1 MQDIKNDAQLIY
13 NLFDA
18 QPQPVFW
25 LRPVWEGRQLV
36 DFEYGYCNEEMYRFA
51 GVPKEKILGV
61 RISDS
66 VLLNAATRKR
76 VLEQVREV
84 YRSGQKVHESFYNPV
99 LKKYYTYYRS
109 KVEDGV
115 LTVII
120 DQTETYHMVRE
131 VENQKNLL
139 SNILKHSSSGISV
152 TEVIR
157 DAAGNVI
164 NGRTILANDAAVR
177 FIGLPREIYLNKTV
191 LEIDPN
197 IWESP
202 LWNAALR
209 TLETGE
215 NFIAQYYFAP
225 AEKWLELSVSRMDSE
240 HLINI
245 FTDITDTKVAQ
256 LELQAAAERLA
267 AVFNAA
273 QSGMFTFAPVYDNQG
288 ELIDFRFVIT
298 NPQFAAYVQQT
309 PEVLNGALGSTWFPG
324 YLTNGVFDMYKR
336 TFLTGQTERQEVHY
350 NVDGHDLYLD
360 LMSTKVGNEVL
371 VTFTDFTQ
379 LKKAQLQLET
389 LVEELKRSNANL
401 EDFAYA
407 ASHDLKEPI
416 RKIHFFADRI
426 KDQFGDQLGEAG
438 IRQFDRLQ
446 LATERMR
453 LLVDDLLAYSH
464 ASMQPKEF
472 ESIDLNQKVKL
483 VLGDIELL
491 VEEKNG
497 KIEIRPLPVVR
508 GHRRQLQ
515 QLFHNL
521 ITNALKYHKPGIA
534 PEVRISSKTIKGSEA
549 GIPVAE
555 DHRNR
560 EFYLIQ
566 VQDNGIGFEQ
576 KDEERI
582 FQVFQRLHGN
592 AEYKGTGVGLS
603 IARKVVENHDG
614 YIYARSEPDKG
625 ATFNVLLPV
634 K

>member
-1 MQDIKNDAQLIY
+1 MQAIKNDEQLIHD
-13 NLFDA
+13 LFDA

-25 LRPVWEGRQLV
+25 MRPVWDGKEVV
-36 DFEYGYCNEEMYRFA
+36 DFEYSYCNEEMFRFT
-51 GVPKEKILGV
+51 GVPKE
-61 RISDS
+61 RIIG
-66 VLLNAATRKR
+66 VLLSKTA
-76 VLEQVREV
+76 LVRESERRKFFLQIREV
-84 YRSGQKVHESFYNPV
+84 FHTGEKMHETIFNPV
-99 LKKYYTYYRS
+99 LDKYYTFYRS
-109 KVEDGV
+109 KVQDGV

-120 DQTETYHMVRE
+120 DQTHAYRMVQE
-131 VENQKNLL
+131 VETQKNLL
-139 SNILKHSSSGISV
+139 SNVLKYSSSGISV

-157 DAAGNVI
+157 DHKGTVI
-164 NGRTILANDAAVR
+164 DGKTIIANDAAVR
-177 FIGLPREIYLNKTV
+177 FIGLPKDEYLSKTV
-191 LEIDPN
+191 LQIDPA
-197 IWESP
+197 IFQSP
-202 LWNAALR
+202 LWIAAME
-209 TLETGE
+209 TLATGE
-215 NFIAQYYFAP
+215 NFTTQYYFAP
-225 AEKWLELSVSRMDSE
+225 GDKWLELSVSRMDAD

-245 FTDITDTKVAQ
+245 FTDITQTKVAQ
-256 LELQAAAERLA
+256 LQLQAAAERLA

-273 QSGMFTFAPVYDNQG
+273 QSGMFTFAPEFNESG
-288 ELIDFRFVIT
+288 EVVDFRFVIT
-298 NPQFAAYVQQT
+298 NRQFAAYVDQT

-336 TFLTGQTERQEVHY
+336 TYLTGQTQRQEVHY

-360 LMSTKVGNEVL
+360 LMSTKVGDEVL
-371 VTFTDFTQ
+371 ITFTDFTE

-426 KDQFGDQLGEAG
+426 KEQLGDKLGEPG
-438 IRQFDRLQ
+438 IGQFDRLQ

-464 ASMQPKEF
+464 ASMRPREF
-472 ESIDLNQKVKL
+472 EAVDLNQKIKL
-483 VLGDIELL
+483 VLEDIELL

-497 KIEIRPLPVVR
+497 DIQVDPLPVVR

-521 ITNALKYHKPGIA
+521 IINALKYSKPDRT
-534 PEVRISSKTIKGSEA
+534 PEIRISSSTIKGSEA
-549 GIPVAE
+549 ELPVAE
-555 DHRNR
+555 KDRNL
-560 EFYLIQ
+560 EFHLIR
-566 VQDNGIGFEQ
+566 VTDNGIGFEQ

-603 IARKVVENHDG
+603 IARKVVENHEG
-614 YIYARSEPDKG
+614 YIYARSEPGAG
-625 ATFNVLLPV
+625 ATFSVLLPV

>member
-1 MQDIKNDAQLIY
+1 MQAIRNEEQLI
-13 NLFDA
+13 NDLFDA

-25 LRPVWEGRQLV
+25 MRPVFQGNQVV
-36 DFEYGYCNEEMYRFA
+36 DFEYAYCNEEMYRFTA
-51 GVPKEKILGV
+51 LPKEQILGM
-61 RISDS
+61 RLSAS
-66 VLLNAATRKR
+66 TLTTEENRKKFFAQ
-76 VLEQVREV
+76 LKEV
-84 YRSGQKVHESFYNPV
+84 FLSGRKMHETFYNPI
-99 LKKYYTYYRS
+99 LKKHYTFYRS
-109 KVEDGV
+109 RVQDGV

-120 DQTETYHMVRE
+120 DQTNAYQMLRE

-139 SNILKHSSSGISV
+139 TNILRHSSSGISV

-157 DAAGNVI
+157 DGSGQVVD
-164 NGRTILANDAAVR
+164 GRTIVANDAAIR
-177 FIGLPREIYLNKTV
+177 FLGVPKDIYLSKTV
-191 LEIDPN
+191 LEMDPD
-197 IWESP
+197 ILESP
-202 LWNAALR
+202 LWKAALD

-215 NFIAQYYFAP
+215 NFITQYYFAP
-225 AEKWLELSVSRMDSE
+225 GEKWLELSVSRMDSE

-245 FTDITDTKVAQ
+245 FTDITQTKVAQ
-256 LELQAAAERLA
+256 LQVEAAAERLS

-273 QSGMFTFAPVYDNQG
+273 QSGMFTFAPVYDDIG
-288 ELIDFRFVIT
+288 EIIDFRFVIT
-298 NPQFAAYVQQT
+298 NRQFAAYVHQT

-336 TFLTGQTERQEVHY
+336 TFLTGETDRREVHY

-360 LMSTKVGNEVL
+360 LMSTRVGDEVL
-371 VTFTDFTQ
+371 ITFTDYSE
-379 LKKAQLQLET
+379 LKKAQLQLEN

-426 KDQFGDQLGEAG
+426 KEQLGDKLGESG

-464 ASMQPKEF
+464 ASHRPREF
-472 ESIDLNQKVKL
+472 EAIDLNEKVKL

-491 VEEKNG
+491 VEEKKGNIQVE
-497 KIEIRPLPVVR
+497 KLPVVR

-521 ITNALKYHKPGIA
+521 ITNALKYSKPGIA
-534 PEVRISSKTIKGSEA
+534 PEIRISSKKVKGSEA

-555 DHRNR
+555 QDRNR
-560 EFYLIQ
+560 EFHLIQ
-566 VQDNGIGFEQ
+566 VRDNGIGFEQ

-603 IARKVVENHDG
+603 IARKVVENHEG
-614 YIYARSEPDKG
+614 YIYARSQPGEG
-625 ATFNVLLPV
+625 ATFCVLLPV